1 MTSRC
6 LKVLIVD
13 DSPVA
18 LTVLSRILR
27 EAPDIEVIGTA
38 RDGKEGLARVLE
50 LKPDVLCAD
59 YHMPVMDG
67 LEFTRQVMDQQP
79 TPILCISTSVRDED
93 KDTVFKL
100 LEAGAVDV
108 FPKPEGG
115 LNSLSAPAREE
126 LIRKVRLLSGVRVF
140 RRRLDSA
147 STGNATQ
154 RLQLAV
160 TAAREQRAQMNGA
173 VGTSARV
180 VAIGASPGGP
190 QALQE
195 VLGALPAAFP
205 VPILCVQH
213 ISLGFL
219 SGLVR
224 WLDDHSPLT
233 IKVVRPGEQPVPGT
247 VYFPQENTHLE
258 VQPSG
263 CLASTRKPPF
273 GGLRPAVHVTFHS
286 VAEHYGAA
294 AVGVLL
300 TGMGDDGAEGLLAIS
315 KAGGTTIVQDEAS
328 STVFGMPRRA
338 IELGAAKHVLPL
350 SALAARL
357 TQLRYAGS

>member
-1 MTSRC
+1 MCPSRSKTADLRAVPPSSAAAHGAEPHAMTTGGEAHSFA
-6 LKVLIVD
+6 
-13 DSPVA
+13 A
-18 LTVLSRILR
+18 LDRAVM
-27 EAPDIEVIGTA
+27 GN
-38 RDGKEGLARVLE
+38 LARLTSGISPHAVIDAWSDWAMHLARAPGRQME
-50 LKPDVLCAD
+50 L
-59 YHMPVMDG
+59 M
-67 LEFTRQVMDQQP
+67 
-79 TPILCISTSVRDED
+79 
-93 KDTVFKL
+93 
-100 LEAGAVDV
+100 
-108 FPKPEGG
+108 
-115 LNSLSAPAREE
+115 
-126 LIRKVRLLSGVRVF
+126 
-140 RRRLDSA
+140 
-147 STGNATQ
+147 
-154 RLQLAV
+154 
-160 TAAREQRAQMNGA
+160 QRAQMNGA

-180 VAIGASPGGP
+180 VAIGASTGGP

-233 IKVVRPGEQPVPGT
+233 IKVFRPGEQPVPGT